1 MHDETIAE
9 EDVFIDEIGIG
20 SGVVGRL
27 SELGIGVNAVNSS
40 EKPINE
46 ELYLNKRVEMW
57 E

>member
-1 MHDETIAE
+1 MVD
-9 EDVFIDEIGIG
+9 
-20 SGVVGRL
+20 RL